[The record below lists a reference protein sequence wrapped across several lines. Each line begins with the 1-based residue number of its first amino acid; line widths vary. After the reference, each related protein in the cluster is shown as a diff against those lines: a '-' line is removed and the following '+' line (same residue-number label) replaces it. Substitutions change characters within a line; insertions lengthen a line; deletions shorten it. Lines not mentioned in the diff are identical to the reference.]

1 MKLRHTALLAL
12 VGWYLIVP
20 PLKSPGSMAVDES
33 APLTKWR
40 IFKSF
45 DSVKE
50 CEALRAKIT
59 QGEKGTE
66 FYAAILTSACVASD
80 DPRFGKGTVK

>member
-1 MKLRHTALLAL
+1 MNLRRAALLAL
-12 VGWYLIVP
+12 AGWYLLVLP
-20 PLKSPGSMAVDES
+20 RKSQGSMAVDVS
-33 APLTKWR
+33 APLTEWH

-50 CEALRAKIT
+50 CEALREKIT

-66 FYAAILTSACVASD
+66 FYPAILTSACVVSD
-80 DPRFGKGTVK
+80 DPRLKGAVR